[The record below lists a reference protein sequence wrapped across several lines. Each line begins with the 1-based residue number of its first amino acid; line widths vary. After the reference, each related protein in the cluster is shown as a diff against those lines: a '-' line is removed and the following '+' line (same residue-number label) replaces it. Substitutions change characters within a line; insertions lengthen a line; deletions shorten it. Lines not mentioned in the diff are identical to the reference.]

1 MEKNELK
8 ENISKIQKML
18 KNDCTVGADEEKKV
32 CKYCGKPKVKKD
44 YDGKFSVWLDDC
56 TCVEDRE
63 KAEKTRI
70 RNFYRFKALRK
81 QYIEAGFTR
90 RQRGHRLR
98 NLTCEHKKLF
108 EKWVKD
114 FQPRKTKGLFLYGGV
129 GNGKTTS
136 GSCIAKELV
145 NKGYQNVYFYTMAEY
160 LNKMQ
165 STYSEGSKIT
175 FDELLHKWVNA
186 DAVFIDD
193 FGREKYSD
201 KRLENVFLFFDGLYN
216 NCTTFFIMAN
226 PENILR
232 VKNIPEFEAIFDRFS
247 ETLDKVVFEAESMR
261 KAKKGEK

>member
-1 MEKNELK
+1 MENINTK
-8 ENISKIQKML
+8 ENISGINQL
-18 KNDCTVGADEEKKV
+18 VKNGCTVGANDEKRI
-32 CKYCGKPKVKKD
+32 CQICGKPKVKKEYGD
-44 YDGKFSVWLDDC
+44 KIVIWVDDC
-56 TCVEDRE
+56 TCVADKE
-63 KAEKTRI
+63 KAEKQRKQ
-70 RNFYRFKALRK
+70 NYYRFVALRK
-81 QYIEAGFTR
+81 QYKEAGFTR

-98 NLTCEHKKLF
+98 NLTCEHKELF
-108 EKWVKD
+108 EKWVKE
-114 FQPRKTKGLFLYGGV
+114 FKPRRSKGLFLYGGV

-145 NKGYQNVYFYTMAEY
+145 NKGYKKVYFFTMAEY

-165 STYSEGSKIT
+165 QTYNAGTNIT
-175 FDELLHKWVNA
+175 FDELLHKWVEA